1 MRSLSYISLLLLFL
15 VGLGHA
21 QTYVTQ
27 SLNDGWGFYGEGN
40 TTKYPATVPGTV
52 HTDLIKNKLIED
64 PYYRLN
70 AESVQ
75 WVENV
80 TWIYTS
86 TFDADSVVFQN
97 DRIELV
103 FEGLDTHA
111 TVVLNNNTVLEAH
124 NMWRKWTIDVKN
136 ILKQTG
142 NTMTVTFYPA
152 PLYDQQQIDKRKDLK
167 IPCDVDS
174 GRIYSRKAA
183 YHFGWDWGVRLV
195 TAGIWK
201 NVYLQGWSG
210 AIFHSVN
217 LPIITLDSNTA
228 FLNIQANMNVAKA
241 ANYTIKVSNADTG
254 EIYRSAYHTFN
265 VSNDTTLVA
274 GFTIN
279 NPKFWWVRNL
289 GEPYLYPI
297 KVELIYQNQTIHQ
310 KAVNLGLRTIELV
323 QERDSIGESFYF
335 KINNVSVFAK
345 GGNYIPP
352 DVFMPRVTNA
362 TYDQIIQDAVDANY
376 NFMRVWGGGNYE
388 SDYFYDLCDKYG
400 LLIWQDFMFANA
412 MYPADDADYLANL
425 SDEIIENI
433 IRLRNH
439 PSIALWCG
447 NNEIKN
453 GWEDWDYQQ
462 NLTDAQKQEIYG
474 WYQDIFNNIIPNYLK
489 VTDPYRPYWP
499 SSPLHGFGH
508 PESNTEGDS
517 HYYGVWAAT
526 APIENYT
533 LNVGRFMSEYG
544 MQGWPSLNTVNKY
557 TLPEDRWINSSVIQ
571 FHEKGAFAYYHVE
584 YYILNYFRNATNF
597 EKYLYLTQ
605 IMQSYAIQTAVEAH
619 RYNKPRNMGT
629 LMWQLNDDWPSFSW
643 SSRDYYGAW
652 KAVHYMVKRKYQDVI
667 VSVVPSKDSQS
678 KTQYDVYV
686 VSEKLSDFKATLSV
700 AIMDFNGT
708 VFFSDVAPITCAAG
722 SSKIYVTLSNDTFRN
737 LDLTRS
743 FIYANV
749 TYDFQEGVSETT
761 AYMVRHKDLQLANA
775 NVTVKVDVLK
785 NTVTVQSDSLAIG
798 VCVYTPGY
806 DTFYNDNYFD
816 LLPNTPKTLK
826 FLRYDLLERSNA
838 LFNVLHLYKSY
849 SDDAFEPKITIEDPR
864 KNSMMMKKRSVGVSI
879 VEK

>member
-265 VSNDTTLVA
+265 VSN
-274 GFTIN
+274 
-279 NPKFWWVRNL
+279 
-289 GEPYLYPI
+289 
-297 KVELIYQNQTIHQ
+297 
-310 KAVNLGLRTIELV
+310 
-323 QERDSIGESFYF
+323 
-335 KINNVSVFAK
+335 
-345 GGNYIPP
+345 
-352 DVFMPRVTNA
+352 
-362 TYDQIIQDAVDANY
+362 
-376 NFMRVWGGGNYE
+376 E